1 MTISEKVWTKG
12 DTVSIPVSFGIFVK
26 GSSKRHTTGF
36 VEAIFLDYTPEGLA
50 NIKLGADVFTVS
62 KGQLT

>member
-26 GSSKRHTTGF
+26 GSSKRYTTGF